1 MMILMIKKLAPL
13 CALLMLSACGFHL
26 KGAGTYTEL
35 PVQNWQISGGALQQ
49 PLENAMQH
57 VLGKRLIFSG
67 SPEAEIRVL
76 SVDTKKDIYT
86 ITRAARIN
94 EYLFSMRVY
103 AQAYRDGKAWGEPM
117 QIDIKRTLPYSDREV
132 LGKAEEEST
141 IWREMQND
149 ASEQIVRR
157 LAFLPTYPSTT
168 AEP

>member
-1 MMILMIKKLAPL
+1 MIPKQINKNEMMILMIKKLAPL

-35 PVQNWQISGGALQQ
+35 PVQNWQISGGALQES
-49 PLENAMQH
+49 LENAMRH

-94 EYLFSMRVY
+94 E
-103 AQAYRDGKAWGEPM
+103 AYRDGKAWGEPM

-141 IWREMQND
+141 IWHEMQTD

>member
-1 MMILMIKKLAPL
+1 M
-13 CALLMLSACGFHL
+13 
-26 KGAGTYTEL
+26 
-35 PVQNWQISGGALQQ
+35 
-49 PLENAMQH
+49 
-57 VLGKRLIFSG
+57 
-67 SPEAEIRVL
+67 

-94 EYLFSMRVY
+94 EYLFSMRVH

-141 IWREMQND
+141 IWHEMQTD